1 MQPTN
6 LPKEHTMN
14 HTAEIKVTGHGL
26 VSAMP
31 DAIQISI
38 TVISKKPDYPQ
49 TLAHLNERVSAI
61 GRAVSRAGT
70 PEKVF
75 TKSYSIE
82 EVWSD
87 PYDLE
92 KRVFQGY
99 EATQKM
105 NVTTPLDNALLGR
118 IVNGISECKA
128 APSLRIAFVV
138 KNFDALKK
146 AARIEAAHRA
156 KEAAQDL
163 AGASALQLVSIRSI
177 DFSDSRVNGGDY
189 GLSVSALAQLNGPSA
204 PEIEPDVVSHEEVVH
219 MVWLATSIG

>member
-1 MQPTN
+1 M
-6 LPKEHTMN
+6 
-14 HTAEIKVTGHGL
+14 
-26 VSAMP
+26 
-31 DAIQISI
+31 
-38 TVISKKPDYPQ
+38 
-49 TLAHLNERVSAI
+49 
-61 GRAVSRAGT
+61 
-70 PEKVF
+70 
-75 TKSYSIE
+75 
-82 EVWSD
+82 
-87 PYDLE
+87 
-92 KRVFQGY
+92 
-99 EATQKM
+99 
-105 NVTTPLDNALLGR
+105 
-118 IVNGISECKA
+118 
-128 APSLRIAFVV
+128 V